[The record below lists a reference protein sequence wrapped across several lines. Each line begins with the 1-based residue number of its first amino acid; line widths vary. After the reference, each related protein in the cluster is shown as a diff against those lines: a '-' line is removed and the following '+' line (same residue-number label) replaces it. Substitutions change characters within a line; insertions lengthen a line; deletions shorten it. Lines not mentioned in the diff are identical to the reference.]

1 MIGMIGSILFGLFGL
16 AVLISI
22 AWSFSNNRSAVD
34 WKLVAS
40 GIGLQL
46 MFAILVI
53 LVPGGR
59 KVFELLSRIF
69 VKVILPVR

>member
-1 MIGMIGSILFGLFGL
+1 MIGTIAFGIFGLV
-16 AVLISI
+16 VLLSI
-22 AWSFSNNRSAVD
+22 AFAFSSNRKKVD

-46 MFAILVI
+46 FFAVLVI

-59 KVFELLSRIF
+59 A
-69 VKVILPVR
+69 